1 MIPESKLPLSREQI
15 ELHRQNLGCDNL
27 CDQALAAIELERERD
42 LAIAHDTQP
51 YPTAWAYE
59 QVCKARESWQE
70 RAEAAERDTAEL
82 RTIVKALLK
91 QDKLEHP
98 EFMVVRRRAREL
110 VGL

>member
-1 MIPESKLPLSREQI
+1 MIPESKLPLTREQI
-15 ELHRQNLGCDNL
+15 EQLRHLAAISRFDFGGLPVPKL
-27 CDQALAAIELERERD
+27 CDQALAALALERD
-42 LAIAHDTQP
+42 N
-51 YPTAWAYE
+51 
-59 QVCKARESWQE
+59 
-70 RAEAAERDTAEL
+70 AEL

>member
-1 MIPESKLPLSREQI
+1 MTKLPLTAEQI
-15 ELHRQNLGCDNL
+15 RDLEWDYIAPVDTVIPSNEQFIQL
-27 CDQALAAIELERERD
+27 CDQALAALALERD
-42 LAIAHDTQP
+42 N
-51 YPTAWAYE
+51 
-59 QVCKARESWQE
+59 
-70 RAEAAERDTAEL
+70 AEL